1 MPVWDGDDAG
11 GVCEAGAGGDG
22 GGDGCGASEEVVA
35 MDGVRSS
42 GGQAGAQSG
51 AAGRGQKRRRAG
63 ARQEE
68 RAVRVTGLGDVVV
81 CSAGGVVLRLRHV
94 VASSKRLR
102 RESVAD
108 AEALSR
114 DIITDVGNK
123 QQRRADESEGGSNRA
138 DDGGG
143 EGEGRVAE
151 IRRMGREALEAGL
164 GRGGYVVGAVWD
176 EGNMVQAMRR
186 FGGRTIK
193 WRYGEG

>member
-1 MPVWDGDDAG
+1 
-11 GVCEAGAGGDG
+11 
-22 GGDGCGASEEVVA
+22 
-35 MDGVRSS
+35 MDGARSR
-42 GGQAGAQSG
+42 GWLAGAQSG
-51 AAGRGQKRRRAG
+51 AAGQGQKRRRAG

-68 RAVRVTGLGDVVV
+68 RAVRVAGLGDVVV

-94 VASSKRLR
+94 VASSKHLR
-102 RESVAD
+102 RESVVD
-108 AEALSR
+108 AGALSR
-114 DIITDVGNK
+114 SDEVTDVGNK

-164 GRGGYVVGAVWD
+164 GRGGYVVGAMWD

-186 FGGRTIK
+186 YFNSFTVRSLPDPKTDAVRPTTRPTQSRWSRSCRG
-193 WRYGEG
+193 

>member
-1 MPVWDGDDAG
+1 MENTVETQLP
-11 GVCEAGAGGDG
+11 
-22 GGDGCGASEEVVA
+22 
-35 MDGVRSS
+35 
-42 GGQAGAQSG
+42 
-51 AAGRGQKRRRAG
+51 
-63 ARQEE
+63 
-68 RAVRVTGLGDVVV
+68 V

-94 VASSKRLR
+94 VARCKRLR
-102 RESVAD
+102 CESVGD

-114 DIITDVGNK
+114 NNITDEGDK

-143 EGEGRVAE
+143 DGEGRIAE

-186 FGGRTIK
+186 FGGRTIQ
-193 WRYGEG
+193 WRYGVRGGVT

>member
-1 MPVWDGDDAG
+1 MR
-11 GVCEAGAGGDG
+11 
-22 GGDGCGASEEVVA
+22 VA
-35 MDGVRSS
+35 
-42 GGQAGAQSG
+42 
-51 AAGRGQKRRRAG
+51 
-63 ARQEE
+63 
-68 RAVRVTGLGDVVV
+68 GLGDVVV
-81 CSAGGVVLRLRHV
+81 CSTGGVVLRLRHV
-94 VASSKRLR
+94 VTSSKRQR
-102 RESVAD
+102 RESVAGAD
-108 AEALSR
+108 ASSR
-114 DIITDVGNK
+114 SNITGEGNK

-186 FGGRTIK
+186 FGGRTIQ

>member
-1 MPVWDGDDAG
+1 MPI
-11 GVCEAGAGGDG
+11 
-22 GGDGCGASEEVVA
+22 
-35 MDGVRSS
+35 M
-42 GGQAGAQSG
+42 
-51 AAGRGQKRRRAG
+51 
-63 ARQEE
+63 
-68 RAVRVTGLGDVVV
+68 
-81 CSAGGVVLRLRHV
+81 V

-108 AEALSR
+108 AEALGR

-164 GRGGYVVGAVWD
+164 GRGGYVVGAMWD

-186 FGGRTIK
+186 FGGRTIH

>member
-1 MPVWDGDDAG
+1 MFLTRL
-11 GVCEAGAGGDG
+11 
-22 GGDGCGASEEVVA
+22 SLL
-35 MDGVRSS
+35 
-42 GGQAGAQSG
+42 
-51 AAGRGQKRRRAG
+51 
-63 ARQEE
+63 
-68 RAVRVTGLGDVVV
+68 LGDVVV

-94 VASSKRLR
+94 VARCKRLR

-114 DIITDVGNK
+114 SNNTDEGNK

-143 EGEGRVAE
+143 EGEGRIAE